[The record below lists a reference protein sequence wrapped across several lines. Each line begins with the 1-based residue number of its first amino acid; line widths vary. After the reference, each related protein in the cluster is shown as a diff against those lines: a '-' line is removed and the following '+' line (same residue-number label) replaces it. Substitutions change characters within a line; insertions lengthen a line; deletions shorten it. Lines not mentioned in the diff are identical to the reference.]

1 MKYRAILTLGVLV
14 SIFSL
19 TGCSSMK
26 AEQHDFDPRP
36 KMELDH
42 R

>member
-1 MKYRAILTLGVLV
+1 MKYRAILALGVLV
-14 SIFSL
+14 SLVSI
-19 TGCSSMK
+19 TGCSSMGS
-26 AEQHDFDPRP
+26 EQHAFDPRP